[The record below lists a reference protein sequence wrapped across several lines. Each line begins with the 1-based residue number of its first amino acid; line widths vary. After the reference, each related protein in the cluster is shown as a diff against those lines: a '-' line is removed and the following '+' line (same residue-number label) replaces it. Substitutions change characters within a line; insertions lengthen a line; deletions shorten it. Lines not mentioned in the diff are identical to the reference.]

1 MKRAYIGTRNGQV
14 HYVIAGEGEPLLLM
28 HETPRSWR
36 SYAQIIPYLSA
47 SFRVI
52 AMDTLGFG
60 NSDKAP
66 DEYGIEGYAES
77 TLSFLDA
84 LGIARTHVV
93 GEKTGAAIA
102 VELAIKAPD
111 RVNRMVL
118 SALPFVLNEEERIT
132 RRGQVM
138 SRDLITRAD
147 DGSHLSRIWEWL
159 VETRI
164 PGGRAA
170 SMSGADMD
178 LLSDLLLDA
187 LRAGPGWKQM
197 EIRMANYDPVPRLPL
212 VRSPTMVTG
221 VKGEGTAIYTT
232 RLHEVGAGVPN
243 SVVEV
248 MEGADGRFNQTH
260 AKEFSELIFHFLR
273 DEDE

>member
-1 MKRAYIGTRNGQV
+1 MKKAYVDTRDGQV
-14 HYVIAGEGEPLLLM
+14 HYVMAGEGKPLLLI

-36 SYAQIIPYLSA
+36 SYAQMIPYLSA

-66 DEYGIEGYAES
+66 DEYRIEDYAES
-77 TLSFLDA
+77 TLCFLDA
-84 LGIARTHVV
+84 LGITRTHVV

-118 SALPFVLNEEERIT
+118 SALPFVLNEKERSI

-138 SRDLITRAD
+138 SRDLITRAA
-147 DGSHLSRIWEWL
+147 DGSHLSRIWQWL

-164 PGGRAA
+164 PGSKPV
-170 SMSGADMD
+170 SMNDADMD
-178 LLSDLLLDA
+178 LLSELVLDA
-187 LRAGPGWKQM
+187 LRAGPGWKKM
-197 EIRMANYDPVPRLPL
+197 EIRMANYDPASRLPL
-212 VRSPTMVTG
+212 VRSPTLVTG
-221 VKGEGTAIYTT
+221 VKGEGTAVYTT
-232 RLHEVGAGVPN
+232 RLHEVGPAIPN
-243 SVVEV
+243 STVKVL
-248 MEGADGRFNQTH
+248 EGADGRLNQTH
-260 AKEFSELIFHFLR
+260 AREFSELISEFLR
-273 DEDE
+273 GPEA